1 MALEEADQARV
12 DELAKRASSA
22 FAESDLGQV
31 RQLYGQVLK
40 NDSTHPAAN
49 YRLGYLEYTKA
60 AGKRGKLPA
69 NSDRVGTGLCRVARA
84 GQSG

>member
-1 MALEEADQARV
+1 M

-40 NDSTHPAAN
+40 IDSTHPAAN
-49 YRLGYLEYTKA
+49 YWLGYINC
-60 AGKRGKLPA
+60 RGRRE
-69 NSDRVGTGLCRVARA
+69 NG
-84 GQSG
+84 

>member
-40 NDSTHPAAN
+40 IDSTHPAAN
-49 YRLGYLEYTKA
+49 YWLGYQSAAKA
-60 AGKRGKLPA
+60 
-69 NSDRVGTGLCRVARA
+69 DRKTG
-84 GQSG
+84 